1 MTRTRRLGLALVLD
15 LILVA
20 GEAIGGVFAHSTG
33 LFATAGHDLADAA
46 ALGLALVATRLALR
60 PATAA
65 KSFGYHRATILA
77 ALANATAIVV
87 VTLGV
92 VALAAYRLAHPTHV
106 HGGLVVIVA
115 AGGMLGNAAAAL
127 LLRDGSRDLNF
138 RAVALHFAGDAAAA
152 LGVIVAGAVILATG
166 RFAAI
171 DPIVA
176 LLVALLIGA
185 EAWRL
190 VRASLD
196 VLLEA
201 TPSDLDVAAVASVI
215 SATPGVTEVHDLH
228 CWSLSSDVRALSAH
242 VVLDGHPSLEQ
253 AQVIGERVKASV
265 GERFR
270 VAHATLEM
278 ECEPCADDVADMC
291 AVDAVSRAL
300 PGRSAPRL
308 S

>member
-1 MTRTRRLGLALVLD
+1 MTWPTPPPSA
-15 LILVA
+15 
-20 GEAIGGVFAHSTG
+20 
-33 LFATAGHDLADAA
+33 
-46 ALGLALVATRLALR
+46 LALVATRLALR

-77 ALANATAIVV
+77 ALANATAIVL

-92 VALAAYRLAHPTHV
+92 VALAAYRLAHPAHV
-106 HGGLVVIVA
+106 HGALVVIVA
-115 AGGMLGNAAAAL
+115 TGGLLGNAAAAL
-127 LLRDGSRDLNF
+127 LLRDGTKDLNF
-138 RAVALHFAGDAAAA
+138 RAVALHFAGDALAA
-152 LGVIVAGAVILATG
+152 LGVMVAGGVILLTG
-166 RFAAI
+166 RFEAI
-171 DPIVA
+171 DPA
-176 LLVALLIGA
+176 VALLIALLIGE

-242 VVLDGHPSLEQ
+242 VVLDGHPTLEQ
-253 AQVIGERVKASV
+253 AQVIGELVKVSV

-278 ECEPCADDVADMC
+278 ECEPCADDVADAC
-291 AVDAVSRAL
+291 AVEAVSRV
-300 PGRSAPRL
+300 PRI

>member
-1 MTRTRRLGLALVLD
+1 MTRTRRLVLALVLD
-15 LILVA
+15 LMLVA
-20 GEAIGGVFAHSTG
+20 GESVGAVFAHSTG

-60 PATAA
+60 PPTAA
-65 KSFGYHRATILA
+65 KSFGWHRATILA

-87 VTLGV
+87 VTIGV
-92 VALAAYRLAHPTHV
+92 AALAVYRLVHPTDV

-115 AGGMLGNAAAAL
+115 AGGMVGNAAAAL
-127 LLRDGSRDLNF
+127 LLRDPAGDLNF

-152 LGVIVAGAVILATG
+152 AGVILAGAVIFATG
-166 RFAAI
+166 RFWAL

-190 VRASLD
+190 VRASVG

-201 TPSDLDVAAVASVI
+201 TPSDLDVSAVALVI

-228 CWSLSSDVRALSAH
+228 CWSLSSEIRALSAH
-242 VVLDGHPSLEQ
+242 IVLDGHPSLEQ
-253 AQVIGERVKASV
+253 AQVIGERVKAAV

-278 ECEPCADDVADMC
+278 ECEPCADDVADAC
-291 AVDAVSRAL
+291 AVDAVYR
-300 PGRSAPRL
+300 GPRL